1 MSGPNAATQ
10 GQSGAGRGTLCQTEF
25 LRRAEGYLPQ
35 ANREVLVWCE
45 TTAGLRKHGTT
56 KEQPLTRFQ
65 EVEQGRLQALPTI
78 RYEIA
83 IWKQLK
89 LGRDCYVE
97 VESSYYSAPHRLV
110 GQKLWVCL
118 TLSAVRLFD
127 PDHQL
132 LATHERAAKPGTRQ
146 THIDHLPP
154 EKVPGL
160 LLDRTQCLQQAQE
173 IGPKT
178 TEIVSIYLADQV
190 IDRLST
196 VGRLLRLKERY
207 DAPRLEAACKRALA
221 FGDPNYGTIKA
232 ILKQGLQDVPHLSSP
247 TSPSATAF
255 VRSPEDLFGPD
266 LGEARW
272 N

>member
-1 MSGPNAATQ
+1 M
-10 GQSGAGRGTLCQTEF
+10 
-25 LRRAEGYLPQ
+25 PQ

-65 EVEQGRLQALPTI
+65 EVEQDRLQRLPSTA
-78 RYEIA
+78 YEIA

-89 LGRDCYVE
+89 LSRDCYVE
-97 VESSYYSAPHRLV
+97 FESSYYSAPHRLV
-110 GQKLWVCL
+110 GQKLWVCG
-118 TLSAVRLFD
+118 TLSAVRVFD
-127 PDHQL
+127 QNHQL
-132 LATHERAAKPGTRQ
+132 LASHERAQKPGTRQ

-160 LLDRTQCLQQAQE
+160 QLDREQCLQQAQE
-173 IGPKT
+173 IGPET
-178 TEIVSIYLADQV
+178 TEVVSIYLADQV
-190 IDRLST
+190 LDRLPT
-196 VGRLLRLKERY
+196 VGRLLRLKDRY

-232 ILKQGLQDVPHLSSP
+232 ILKQGLQDTPHLQSP